1 MTKALKNNKINI
13 VHFINLF
20 WRLVMDDGITILQKI
35 KFCKKNKILL
45 KEFWIYYE
53 FYQLKKEEARIRKI
67 IEKAWQR
74 KLRYME
80 LMKRLTRAA

>member
-1 MTKALKNNKINI
+1 
-13 VHFINLF
+13 
-20 WRLVMDDGITILQKI
+20 MDDGITILQKI